1 MLAIDRWRNWRPS
14 EERFDESPG
23 CEPPKPSEPTFEGF
37 EGSTSG
43 QMQNFSDRPP
53 AAPDAW
59 LGDFNRWRAERC
71 VSRSGYEDAG
81 SVACMLVNFA
91 EWCIAH
97 DAVPARR
104 ETFEALLRDA
114 GFPLMDGLA
123 CGLVLKV
130 DLEAVLLPQR
140 APAGSGTPA
149 RATGR
154 RNVQRGAQV
163 LVEG

>member
-14 EERFDESPG
+14 DEKFDESPG
-23 CEPPKPSEPTFEGF
+23 CEPPKPAEPAFEGF
-37 EGSTSG
+37 EGSTSE
-43 QMQNFSDRPP
+43 QIQNFSDRPP
-53 AAPDAW
+53 DAPDAW
-59 LGDFNRWRAERC
+59 REDFNHWRAERC

-81 SVACMLVNFA
+81 SVAGLLVNFA

-130 DLEAVLLPQR
+130 DMEAVMRCLA
-140 APAGSGTPA
+140 APESGRTPA
-149 RATGR
+149 RAAVEKRGQQR
-154 RNVQRGAQV
+154 RLNC
-163 LVEG
+163 LK